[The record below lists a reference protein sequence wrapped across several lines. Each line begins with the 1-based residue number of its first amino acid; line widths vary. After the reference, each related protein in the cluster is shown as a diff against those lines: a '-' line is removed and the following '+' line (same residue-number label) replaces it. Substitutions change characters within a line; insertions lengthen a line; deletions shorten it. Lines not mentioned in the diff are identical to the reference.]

1 MQEKDDMSR
10 CLEDRMAAKIAQVA
24 AVADV
29 LPAVVIIH
37 NVQKGF
43 SVEYMSALGLA
54 YLGHCLEELKAMG
67 TAYYERFF
75 NQEDVKDYMPRLAGI
90 IERNNM
96 QEIVSLF
103 QQVRPS
109 EAHDWSWHL
118 TTIRILMQDKEGKPL
133 LTTTMAFPIDPLHH
147 VTNKVS
153 RLLDEN
159 NFLRRNYQN
168 FNKLGKREREILKL
182 LVTGNTASEIAET
195 LFIAVATVETHRRNI
210 KEKLGAHSSYELSQ
224 YARAFDLI

>member
-1 MQEKDDMSR
+1 MKTDLRD
-10 CLEDRMAAKIAQVA
+10 KIADRIAQID

-29 LPAVVIIH
+29 LPGVVIIH

-43 SVEYMSALGLA
+43 SVEYMSAIGLA
-54 YLGHCLEELKAMG
+54 YLGHSLEEIKAMG

-75 NQEDVKDYMPRLAGI
+75 NQEDVKDYLPRIAGVV
-90 IERNNM
+90 ERNNM
-96 QEIVSLF
+96 QEIFSLF

-118 TTIRILMQDKEGKPL
+118 TTIRILMQDDKGKPL
-133 LTTTMAFPIDPLHH
+133 LITAMAFPVDPLHH
-147 VTNKVS
+147 ITNKVS

-159 NFLRRNYQN
+159 SFLRGNYYK
-168 FNKLGKREREILKL
+168 FSKLGKREREILRL
-182 LVTGNTASEIAET
+182 LAMGKTAAEIAQA
-195 LFIAVATVETHRRNI
+195 LFIAVTTVETHRRNI
-210 KEKLGAHSSYELSQ
+210 KEKLEVHTAYELSQ